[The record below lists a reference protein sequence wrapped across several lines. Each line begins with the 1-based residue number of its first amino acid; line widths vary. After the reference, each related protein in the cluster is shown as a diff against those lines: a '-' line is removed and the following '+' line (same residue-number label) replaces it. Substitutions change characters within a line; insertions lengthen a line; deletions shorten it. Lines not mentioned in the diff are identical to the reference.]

1 MRTWTQA
8 AAIRAVKT
16 FLQTILGVWT
26 AGTLITDIDWK
37 VTLLAAFSAAAY
49 SVITSV
55 VTGLPEV
62 DDTVI
67 YKKHYNS
74 DDTESKLP

>member
-1 MRTWTQA
+1 MRTWIQA

-62 DDTVI
+62 DSGDYIEVEEAKDI
-67 YKKHYNS
+67 E
-74 DDTESKLP
+74 DKLP